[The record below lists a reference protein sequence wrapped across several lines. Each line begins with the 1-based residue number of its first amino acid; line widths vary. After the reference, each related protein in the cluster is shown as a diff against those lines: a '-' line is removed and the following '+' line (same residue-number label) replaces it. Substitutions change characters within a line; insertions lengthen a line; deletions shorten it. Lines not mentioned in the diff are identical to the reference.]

1 MGGFCA
7 QSYTNLPSYTE
18 TVGGTTL
25 PAWVSAGGKALF
37 ENAAAIAGSPYP
49 QYSGSRIASYDGSK
63 LTPEERQAADI
74 LSRGAGSYIPYLN
87 ESERLASGLGQ
98 GYDSASRSELLG
110 PEYQGAS
117 RSDLLGNYQGATRQD
132 LLGDYQGASRQD
144 LIGDYQGATREELL
158 GESFGNF
165 NLESAQPFLD
175 MYQSAADPAV
185 REIERQTT
193 LAQNAARANAARS
206 GAFGGSR
213 LGISESMLGTEGA
226 IASGDL
232 RARAAQEGLG
242 FAANRFESDRAAS
255 ERDRQARFAA
265 ESALRSGAEAD
276 RAARFGAESAMRSG
290 FEQDRSARFGAESAL
305 RSRAEQDRTARFGAE
320 DVMRGQYDADRAS
333 RFGAEDALRSAYATE
348 EGARQT
354 QQNIYQNMAPMVQG
368 LQEQAA
374 AGLISTGE
382 ARRRLDQMALD
393 MAFADYQDQRAYPQQ
408 MVNFALGAL
417 QGTPYNVT
425 NYSNALQQ
433 QYAANPSVYG
443 QSIGALGTGLGIYYS
458 NT

>member
-1 MGGFCA
+1 MGGFCS
-7 QSYTNLPSYTE
+7 QSYTELPSYSE

-63 LTPEERQAADI
+63 LTPEERQAASI
-74 LSRGAGSYIPYLN
+74 LSEGAGSYEPYLN
-87 ESERLASGLGQ
+87 ESERLARGLGQ

-117 RSDLLGNYQGATRQD
+117 RQE
-132 LLGDYQGASRQD
+132 LLGDYQGASRSE
-144 LIGDYQGATREELL
+144 LLGDYQGATREELL
-158 GESFGNF
+158 GDPFS
-165 NLESAQPFLD
+165 LESAQPFLD

-242 FAANRFESDRAAS
+242 FAANRFDTDRAG
-255 ERDRQARFAA
+255 RFQAEQTMRA
-265 ESALRSGAEAD
+265 GAEA
-276 RAARFGAESAMRSG
+276 
-290 FEQDRSARFGAESAL
+290 DRSARFGAESAL
-305 RSRAEQDRTARFGAE
+305 RSGAEQDRTARFGAE

-354 QQNIYQNMAPMVQG
+354 QQNIYQSMAPMVQG

-393 MAFADYQDQRAYPQQ
+393 MAYADYQDQRAYPQQ

-417 QGTPYNVT
+417 QGTPYNT
-425 NYSNALQQ
+425 QSYSNTLAQ
-433 QYAANPSVYG
+433 QYAANPSIYG

-458 NT
+458 NR

>member
-1 MGGFCA
+1 MGGFCS

-37 ENAAAIAGSPYP
+37 ENAAAIASSPYP
-49 QYSGSRIASYDGSK
+49 QYSGQRIASYDGSK
-63 LTPEERQAADI
+63 LTAEERQAADI
-74 LSRGAGSYIPYLN
+74 LSKGAGSYAPYVN
-87 ESERLASGLGQ
+87 EAERLASGLAG

-117 RSDLLGNYQGATRQD
+117 RQE
-132 LLGDYQGASRQD
+132 LLGDYQGASRSE
-144 LIGDYQGATREELL
+144 LLGDYRGATREELL
-158 GESFGNF
+158 GDDFSI
-165 NLESAQPFLD
+165 ESAQPFLD

-185 REIERQTT
+185 REIERQTQ
-193 LAQNAARANAARS
+193 LAQNQARASAARS

-213 LGISESMLGTEGA
+213 LGISEAMLGSEGA
-226 IASGDL
+226 TAAGDL

-242 FAANRFESDRAAS
+242 FAANRFDTDRAG
-255 ERDRQARFAA
+255 RFQAEQAMRA
-265 ESALRSGAEAD
+265 GAEAD

-433 QYAANPSVYG
+433 QYAANPSIYG

-458 NT
+458 NR

>member
-1 MGGFCA
+1 MGGFCT
-7 QSYTNLPSYTE
+7 QSYTDLPSYSE

-63 LTPEERQAADI
+63 LTPEERQAASI
-74 LSRGAGSYIPYLN
+74 LSKGAGSYEPYLN
-87 ESERLASGLGQ
+87 ESERLARGLGQ

-117 RSDLLGNYQGATRQD
+117 RQE
-132 LLGDYQGASRQD
+132 LLGDYQGASRSE
-144 LIGDYQGATREELL
+144 LLGDYQGATREELL
-158 GESFGNF
+158 GDPFS
-165 NLESAQPFLD
+165 LESAQPFLD

-242 FAANRFESDRAAS
+242 FAANRFDTDRAG
-255 ERDRQARFAA
+255 RFQAEQTMRA
-265 ESALRSGAEAD
+265 GAEAD
-276 RAARFGAESAMRSG
+276 RAARFGAESALRSG
-290 FEQDRSARFGAESAL
+290 F
-305 RSRAEQDRTARFGAE
+305 EQDRTARFGAE

-354 QQNIYQNMAPMVQG
+354 QQNIYQSMAPMVQG

-393 MAFADYQDQRAYPQQ
+393 MAYADYQDQRAYPQQ
-408 MVNFALGAL
+408 MINFALGAL
-417 QGTPYNVT
+417 QGTPYNT
-425 NYSNALQQ
+425 QSYSNTLAQ
-433 QYAANPSVYG
+433 QYAANPSIYG

-458 NT
+458 NR

>member
-1 MGGFCA
+1 MGGFCS
-7 QSYTNLPSYTE
+7 QSYTELPSYSE

-63 LTPEERQAADI
+63 LTPEERQAASI
-74 LSRGAGSYIPYLN
+74 LSEGAGSYEPYLN
-87 ESERLASGLGQ
+87 ESERLARGLGQ

-117 RSDLLGNYQGATRQD
+117 RSDLLGDYQGATRQD
-132 LLGDYQGASRQD
+132 LL
-144 LIGDYQGATREELL
+144 GDYQGATREELL

-265 ESALRSGAEAD
+265 ESA
-276 RAARFGAESAMRSG
+276 MRSG

-305 RSRAEQDRTARFGAE
+305 RSGFEQDRTARFGAE

-393 MAFADYQDQRAYPQQ
+393 MAYADYQDQRAYPQQ
-408 MVNFALGAL
+408 MINFALGAL
-417 QGTPYNVT
+417 QGTPYNT
-425 NYSNALQQ
+425 QSYSNTLAQ
-433 QYAANPSVYG
+433 QYAANPSIYG

>member
-7 QSYTNLPSYTE
+7 QSFTELPSYSE

-25 PAWVSAGGKALF
+25 PSWVSAGGKALF

-74 LSRGAGSYIPYLN
+74 LSKGAGSYAPYLN
-87 ESERLASGLGQ
+87 ESERLARGLGQ
-98 GYDSASRSELLG
+98 GYDSASRASLLG
-110 PEYQGAS
+110 PAYEGAS
-117 RSDLLGNYQGATRQD
+117 RSELL
-132 LLGDYQGASRQD
+132 
-144 LIGDYQGATREELL
+144 GDYQGATREELL
-158 GESFGNF
+158 GDPFSI
-165 NLESAQPFLD
+165 ESAQPYLD
-175 MYQSAADPAV
+175 MYQSATDPAV

-193 LAQNAARANAARS
+193 LAQNAARASAAKS
-206 GAFGGSR
+206 GSFGGSR
-213 LGISESMLGTEGA
+213 LGISEAMLGSEGA
-226 IASGDL
+226 TAAGDL

-242 FAANRFESDRAAS
+242 FAANRFDT
-255 ERDRQARFAA
+255 
-265 ESALRSGAEAD
+265 
-276 RAARFGAESAMRSG
+276 
-290 FEQDRSARFGAESAL
+290 
-305 RSRAEQDRTARFGAE
+305 DRTARFGAE
-320 DVMRGQYDADRAS
+320 DVMRGQYDADRSA

-393 MAFADYQDQRAYPQQ
+393 MAYADYQDQRAYPQQ

-425 NYSNALQQ
+425 NYSDTLAR
-433 QYAANPSVYG
+433 QYAAQPSVYG
-443 QSIGALGTGLGIYYS
+443 QSIGALGTGLGMYYGMK
-458 NT
+458 

>member
-1 MGGFCA
+1 MGGFCT
-7 QSYTNLPSYTE
+7 QSYTNLPSYSE

-63 LTPEERQAADI
+63 LTPEEQQAASI
-74 LSRGAGSYIPYLN
+74 LSKGAGSYEPYLN
-87 ESERLASGLGQ
+87 ESERLARGLGQ

-110 PEYQGAS
+110 PDYQGAS
-117 RSDLLGNYQGATRQD
+117 RQE
-132 LLGDYQGASRQD
+132 LLGDYQGASRSE
-144 LIGDYQGATREELL
+144 LLGDYQGATREELL
-158 GESFGNF
+158 GDPFS
-165 NLESAQPFLD
+165 LESAQPFLD

-242 FAANRFESDRAAS
+242 FAANRFDTDRAG
-255 ERDRQARFAA
+255 RFQAEATMRA
-265 ESALRSGAEAD
+265 GAEA
-276 RAARFGAESAMRSG
+276 
-290 FEQDRSARFGAESAL
+290 DRSARFGAESAL
-305 RSRAEQDRTARFGAE
+305 RSGAEQDRTARFGAE
-320 DVMRGQYDADRAS
+320 SAMRGQYDADRAS

-393 MAFADYQDQRAYPQQ
+393 MAYADYQDQRAYPQQ

-417 QGTPYNVT
+417 QGTPYNT
-425 NYSNALQQ
+425 QSYSNTLAQ
-433 QYAANPSVYG
+433 QYAANPSIYG

-458 NT
+458 GMS

>member
-1 MGGFCA
+1 MGGFCS
-7 QSYTNLPSYTE
+7 QSYTELPSYSE

-63 LTPEERQAADI
+63 LTPEERQAASI
-74 LSRGAGSYIPYLN
+74 LSKGAGSYEPYLN
-87 ESERLASGLGQ
+87 ESERLARGLGQ

-117 RSDLLGNYQGATRQD
+117 RQE
-132 LLGDYQGASRQD
+132 LLGDYQGASRSE
-144 LIGDYQGATREELL
+144 LLGDYQGATREELL
-158 GESFGNF
+158 GDPFS
-165 NLESAQPFLD
+165 LESAQPFLD

-242 FAANRFESDRAAS
+242 FAANRFDTDRAG
-255 ERDRQARFAA
+255 RFQAEQTMRA
-265 ESALRSGAEAD
+265 GAEAD
-276 RAARFGAESAMRSG
+276 RAARFGAESALRSG
-290 FEQDRSARFGAESAL
+290 F
-305 RSRAEQDRTARFGAE
+305 EQDRTARFGAE

-354 QQNIYQNMAPMVQG
+354 QQNIYQSMAPMVQG

-393 MAFADYQDQRAYPQQ
+393 MAYADYQDQRAYPQQ
-408 MVNFALGAL
+408 MINFALGAL
-417 QGTPYNVT
+417 QGTPYNT
-425 NYSNALQQ
+425 QSYSNTLAQ
-433 QYAANPSVYG
+433 QYAANPSIYG
-443 QSIGALGTGLGIYYS
+443 QSIGALGTGLGIYYGMS
-458 NT
+458 